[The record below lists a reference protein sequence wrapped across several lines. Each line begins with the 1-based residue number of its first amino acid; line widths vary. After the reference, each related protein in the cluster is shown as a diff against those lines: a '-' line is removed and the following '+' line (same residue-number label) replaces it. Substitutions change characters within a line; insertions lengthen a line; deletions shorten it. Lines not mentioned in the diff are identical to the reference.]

1 MTANLAAQFEGSAWL
16 EDGTRC
22 NLERLGYEL

>member
-16 EDGTRC
+16 EDDIQR